1 MKTFFPTRAII
12 TCCLLMTSLGLKHV
26 QAQVYLKSAWIG
38 PSDYKDDRSPDAN
51 GRGSAYMLRG
61 GLQLPVSVKMDTLMH
76 GADTI
81 PIQSVWAIRFDGSH
95 THFNHQHM
103 EEHGFPTNVY
113 NYRLGVVYLH
123 TLNQKWTLWSTLGAG
138 VYASSEDIGIHQ
150 VVGEAAVIFVRN
162 ITPNLKVGAGLAFDN
177 TFGFP
182 MVYPGLI
189 VDWAIDGKGGK
200 YFARLNSNE
209 IKAGIKYSDKF
220 QLYVNFDVFGAS
232 ALYKDEMFTHMYYA
246 VGVTP
251 EFKVGK
257 YFSIPV
263 TLGISASRNMYVN
276 DRTVQDFFSYLGKE
290 NVPHFAPSPFVSVGI
305 TYGM

>member
-1 MKTFFPTRAII
+1 
-12 TCCLLMTSLGLKHV
+12 MTSFGLKHV

-38 PSDYKDDRSPDAN
+38 PSEYNDSNSSDTK
-51 GRGSAYMLRG
+51 GKGSAYMLRG
-61 GLQLPVSVKMDTLMH
+61 GLQLPLSVKTDTLLQ
-76 GADTI
+76 GADAV
-81 PIQSVWAIRFDGSH
+81 PIQSVWAIRLDGSH
-95 THFNHQHM
+95 TRFNHHAM
-103 EEHGFPTNVY
+103 EQHGFPTNVY
-113 NYRLGVVYLH
+113 NYRMGVVYLH

-138 VYASSEDIGIHQ
+138 VYASSASIGIHQ
-150 VVGEAAVIFVRN
+150 VVGEAAVIFVRT

-251 EFKVGK
+251 EFKIGK

-263 TLGISASRNMYVN
+263 TLGVSASRNMYVN

-290 NVPHFAPSPFVSVGI
+290 NLPHFAPSPFVSVGV

>member
-1 MKTFFPTRAII
+1 MRTFISLRAII
-12 TCCLLMTSLGLKHV
+12 TLCLLTTALGLKHA
-26 QAQVYLKSAWIG
+26 QAQIYLKSAWIG
-38 PSDYKDDRSPDAN
+38 PSDYKDGESPDTNA
-51 GRGSAYMLRG
+51 RGSAYMVRG
-61 GLQLPVSVKMDTLMH
+61 GLQLPLSIKTDTLLCE
-76 GADTI
+76 GDTI
-81 PIQSVWAIRFDGSH
+81 PTQTVWAIRFDGSH
-95 THFNHQHM
+95 TRFSNRHM
-103 EEHGFPTNVY
+103 ESHDFPTNVN

-123 TLNQKWTLWSTLGAG
+123 TLNQKWTVWSTLGAG
-138 VYASSEDIGIHQ
+138 LYTSSANIGMRQ

-162 ITPNLKVGAGLAFDN
+162 ITPNLKIGAGLAFDN

-209 IKAGIKYSDKF
+209 IKAGVKYSDKF
-220 QLYVNFDVFGAS
+220 QLYVNFDVYGAS

-276 DRTVQDFFSYLGKE
+276 DRTVQDFFSYFGKD
-290 NVPHFAPSPFVSVGI
+290 NLPHFTPSPFVSIGI

>member
-1 MKTFFPTRAII
+1 MKTFISIRTTI
-12 TCCLLMTSLGLKHV
+12 TFWLLITALGLNHG
-26 QAQVYLKSAWIG
+26 QAQIYLKSAWIG
-38 PSDYKDDRSPDAN
+38 PADYKDGQSPDTHAN
-51 GRGSAYMLRG
+51 GSAYMLRG
-61 GLQLPVSVKMDTLMH
+61 GLQLPVSVKTDTLLH

-95 THFNHQHM
+95 TRFSHRHM
-103 EEHGFPTNVY
+103 ESYGFPTNVY
-113 NYRLGVVYLH
+113 NYRMGVVYLH
-123 TLNQKWTLWSTLGAG
+123 TLNKKWTVWSTLGAG
-138 VYASSEDIGIHQ
+138 VYTSSADISMRQ
-150 VVGEAAVIFVRN
+150 VVGEAAVIFVRS

-209 IKAGIKYSDKF
+209 IKAGVKYSDKF
-220 QLYVNFDVFGAS
+220 QLYINFDVFGAS

-246 VGVTP
+246 FGVTP

-263 TLGISASRNMYVN
+263 TLGVSASRNMYVN

-290 NVPHFAPSPFVSVGI
+290 NLPHFAPSPFVSIGI

>member
-1 MKTFFPTRAII
+1 MKINFLIRAII
-12 TCCLLMTSLGLKHV
+12 TGCLLMTSLGLKHV

-38 PSDYKDDRSPDAN
+38 PSDYKDGHTPDAS
-51 GRGSAYMLRG
+51 GKGSVYMLRG
-61 GLQLPVSVKMDTLMH
+61 GLQLPLSVKTDTLLH
-76 GADTI
+76 GADTV

-95 THFNHQHM
+95 TRFDHQHM
-103 EEHGFPTNVY
+103 EQHGFPVSVY

-138 VYASSEDIGIHQ
+138 VYTSSANIGIRQ

-162 ITPNLKVGAGLAFDN
+162 IMPNLKVGAGLAFDN

-220 QLYVNFDVFGAS
+220 QLYMNFDVFGAS

-276 DRTVQDFFSYLGKE
+276 DRTVQDFFSYLGKDD
-290 NVPHFAPSPFVSVGI
+290 VPHFTPSPFVSVGI